1 MAISRSN
8 AEYYNLEKVA
18 EVLSIPTA
26 EVNRL
31 REQSK
36 LRGFRDGSNWK
47 FLKEDIH
54 TYLAE
59 SIKAR
64 SGGSSGRKPG
74 ESDFDLGGGG
84 GSPSSFDLLMED
96 AALPHDSDLVSVS
109 PSVPPSSDVDLA
121 ALDNEDDLALAEET
135 QVSSLVVPKRSKHV
149 EEPKSEILR
158 AVQDDH
164 DSSALILE
172 PAAGLDA
179 LDDDDS
185 VLGASGSSPQLGLA
199 GDSGF
204 DVLVAGEEE
213 NILVADEDGIEDDSL
228 LEVEEKTESVS
239 PVVEEFSLEPP
250 AKVSFSDDSE
260 SSSQVIAIDA
270 FAEAGQDTAPF
281 GEFSDFVGFDSGIHA
296 AAPSSGGNDPFA
308 AGAPIFDPIAI
319 PATPVSPKT
328 AAVAE
333 EEYSTGML
341 ISLVLALV
349 VMLLPGM
356 MLLDTMVHMWSWG
369 EPFVLNS
376 MLMSTIAGW
385 FGL

>member
-1 MAISRSN
+1 MAINKSST
-8 AEYYNLEKVA
+8 EYYNLEKVA
-18 EVLSIPTA
+18 EVLSVSTA

-64 SGGSSGRKPG
+64 SGGSNGQKPG
-74 ESDFDLGGGG
+74 ESDFDLGEGGA
-84 GSPSSFDLLMED
+84 SPSSFDLLMED

-109 PSVPPSSDVDLA
+109 PSAPPSSDLDLA
-121 ALDNEDDLALAEET
+121 ALDDENDLALAEET
-135 QVSSLVVPKRSKHV
+135 QVSSLVIPKKVPKP

-158 AVQDDH
+158 AVQSDN

-172 PAAGLDA
+172 QPPESFA

-185 VLGASGSSPQLGLA
+185 VLGASSSSPQLGLA

-213 NILVADEDGIEDDSL
+213 NILVAEESEEENL

-239 PVVEEFSLEPP
+239 SVVEFALEPP
-250 AKVSFSDDSE
+250 SGAQGSDDSE

-270 FAEAGQDTAPF
+270 FAEAGQDAAPF
-281 GEFSDFVGFDSGIHA
+281 GDFSDFVGFDSGIHA
-296 AAPSSGGNDPFA
+296 PAPPPSEGSSDPFA
-308 AGAPIFDPIAI
+308 AGTPAFDDVAV
-319 PATPVSPKT
+319 PVPSVVSKTT
-328 AAVAE
+328 AAAQ

-341 ISLVLALV
+341 IALVFALV

-356 MLLDTMVHMWSWG
+356 MALDTMVHMWSWG

-376 MLMSTIAGW
+376 ILMSTIAGL